1 MNKIDHILKTLQYS
15 KSDIQPDLKDMLPVY
30 EKIIILYLGFC
41 KKCIEPLLPY
51 LPQQEQP
58 QGPQLK
64 LLDGSTDNQMNM
76 QSSETSVQ
84 PPNNLPCLAAWEVSK
99 TEQPI
104 QHIIKNVLTIYLTV
118 PFKCWFILANL
129 VDKFGKWLLFPE

>member
-1 MNKIDHILKTLQYS
+1 MQLRSLLSAKVNQSLGHIMNKIDHILKALQYS

-84 PPNNLPCLAAWEVSK
+84 PAKNLPCLAACEVSK

-104 QHIIKNVLTIYLTV
+104 QHIIKYV
-118 PFKCWFILANL
+118 
-129 VDKFGKWLLFPE
+129 

>member
-1 MNKIDHILKTLQYS
+1 MNKIDHILKVLQYS

-30 EKIIILYLGFC
+30 EKIIILYLTLC
-41 KKCIEPLLPY
+41 KKCIKPLLSN

-58 QGPQLK
+58 QGPQLRM
-64 LLDGSTDNQMNM
+64 LDGCTDNQMNM

-84 PPNNLPCLAAWEVSK
+84 PAKNLPCLAACEVSK

-104 QHIIKNVLTIYLTV
+104 QHIIRYV
-118 PFKCWFILANL
+118 
-129 VDKFGKWLLFPE
+129 